1 MDKIKKEFST
11 TDELSPEIRLD
22 AIRAAK
28 ACDPS
33 IRYFA
38 VGTLDARMSDID
50 PATGN
55 TRTSVSFRGQVWDI
69 TSGLARVVASIGPV
83 QKFGLGPDATSATT
97 EALRVAA
104 TEGATEIVNQLN
116 AKKLH

>member
-1 MDKIKKEFST
+1 
-11 TDELSPEIRLD
+11 
-22 AIRAAK
+22 
-28 ACDPS
+28 
-33 IRYFA
+33 
-38 VGTLDARMSDID
+38 MSDID